1 MNCPGRKPSE
11 KPSDLTPKRKHC
23 TGGPRGCSH
32 HPVLRPSGH
41 QCVPSRERQD
51 PAQKRTR
58 SASTAAPSTDL
69 PSPRLC
75 PRLDLERL
83 PIETLPGEKTGPSH
97 AGPGRNRR
105 FLHKTEQGS
114 LPGPQAP
121 LPQLLGAA
129 LSAGKQPQ
137 TMRMNAEGCV
147 RKNRFPVWPCPWH
160 QRILGQGRTRHHTND
175 RSHSSDRAP
184 SLAARPP
191 ASSLKIIC
199 KNRSQPNSCSRHSI
213 FLPEQMF
220 MQKNASAHLTGLSS
234 RASHREHVAEASSP
248 RIRTRLVRH
257 QLHGH

>member
-1 MNCPGRKPSE
+1 MRPFPRKARPGPEADPIRIHSSPLDRPSE
-11 KPSDLTPKRKHC
+11 PVPLPQARPGKTPDRDSP
-23 TGGPRGCSH
+23 GGKDR
-32 HPVLRPSGH
+32 
-41 QCVPSRERQD
+41 
-51 PAQKRTR
+51 
-58 SASTAAPSTDL
+58 
-69 PSPRLC
+69 
-75 PRLDLERL
+75 
-83 PIETLPGEKTGPSH
+83 GPSH

-137 TMRMNAEGCV
+137 TTRMNAEGCV